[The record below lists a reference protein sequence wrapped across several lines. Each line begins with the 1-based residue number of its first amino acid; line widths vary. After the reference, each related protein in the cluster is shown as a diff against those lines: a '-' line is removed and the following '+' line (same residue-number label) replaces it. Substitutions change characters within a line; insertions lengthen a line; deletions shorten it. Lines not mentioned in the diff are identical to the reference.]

1 MSAALLVAL
10 LGAESTGKST
20 LARALA
26 ETLVAE
32 GHDAVLVPEYLREFC
47 EHAGR
52 TPLPG
57 EQRHIA
63 QEQTRRIF
71 TAASGHAIVLADTTA
86 LMTAIYSEQVF
97 GDTSLY
103 EDALQAHRRCQL
115 TLVCGLDLPW
125 QADGSQ
131 MRDGPQTRAPVDA
144 CIRAVLLRSDIPF
157 SVVLGAGPSRLQAAL
172 APVRHVMDGF
182 TGGCTALSYV
192 HPRR

>member
-1 MSAALLVAL
+1 MSAALIVAL

-26 ETLVAE
+26 ETLVGQ

-47 EHAGR
+47 EYAGR

-57 EQRHIA
+57 EQGHIA
-63 QEQTRRIF
+63 HEQTRRIF

-86 LMTAIYSEQVF
+86 LMTAVYSEQVF

-103 EDALQAHRRCQL
+103 VDALPAHRRCHL

-125 QADGSQ
+125 QPDGSQ
-131 MRDGPQTRAPVDA
+131 MRDGPQARAPVDA
-144 CIRAVLLRSDIPF
+144 CIRAILLRSDIPF

-172 APVRHVMDGF
+172 GPVRQAMDGMEKGF
-182 TGGCTALSYV
+182 AALSYDY
-192 HPRR
+192 PRQ